1 MINMEKK
8 KLVINAAVCDARSV
22 SEATLDSYK
31 EININAAT
39 VLVTQETKDLM
50 AKYNVNMNAAEV
62 MEVPKEAEIM
72 IQNGSYEIL
81 DSTMLQKPTVLI
93 VNGNL
98 NIDTKSQEVL
108 DKFILIQVNG
118 QLSYSTN
125 IKDKL
130 PPIKVNGSIDS
141 YPGDAIR
148 LKSKLILDKTFILRA
163 KGEKYYVKN
172 KVVIPDNDLDIAYL
186 KEIGATFI
194 TKKAIIAEKLLEEAV
209 ALFDEHVKIKVIPDG
224 LTYTSEKI
232 LNNNLIKKY
241 GDKLYVDGDLIIN
254 NESEN
259 ALDKLTRLKVVGTIF
274 INEKFIDKLSTINPE
289 YNDIEIIKGAS
300 IGDKPY
306 LTIDKRKLNKYP
318 EGLRVFD
325 CGIVNIKEDID
336 PDEIEEKLEFVDCGV
351 INCSEEQKSAVEIV
365 SKDVGMITDR
375 PVDKFKD
382 LLGGFGLSDKD
393 TKVINAANY
402 IM

>member
-1 MINMEKK
+1 
-8 KLVINAAVCDARSV
+8 
-22 SEATLDSYK
+22 
-31 EININAAT
+31 
-39 VLVTQETKDLM
+39 M

-163 KGEKYYVKN
+163 KGEKYYVK
-172 KVVIPDNDLDIAYL
+172 KQSCY
-186 KEIGATFI
+186 
-194 TKKAIIAEKLLEEAV
+194 
-209 ALFDEHVKIKVIPDG
+209 
-224 LTYTSEKI
+224 S
-232 LNNNLIKKY
+232 
-241 GDKLYVDGDLIIN
+241 
-254 NESEN
+254 
-259 ALDKLTRLKVVGTIF
+259 R
-274 INEKFIDKLSTINPE
+274 
-289 YNDIEIIKGAS
+289 
-300 IGDKPY
+300 
-306 LTIDKRKLNKYP
+306 
-318 EGLRVFD
+318 
-325 CGIVNIKEDID
+325 
-336 PDEIEEKLEFVDCGV
+336 
-351 INCSEEQKSAVEIV
+351 
-365 SKDVGMITDR
+365 
-375 PVDKFKD
+375 
-382 LLGGFGLSDKD
+382 
-393 TKVINAANY
+393 
-402 IM
+402 